1 MFIRSLDDIEIE
13 TEQKENMMGINGNHI
28 FDETRQKFRWS
39 KFKNLSPDEIFSLMK
54 DEKNGIFAFIKNMHG
69 NNESAFAKFMKDA
82 TFQIPVPQ
90 VLVNVI
96 AGLDELYENDIQD

>member
-1 MFIRSLDDIEIE
+1 
-13 TEQKENMMGINGNHI
+13 
-28 FDETRQKFRWS
+28 
-39 KFKNLSPDEIFSLMK
+39 
-54 DEKNGIFAFIKNMHG
+54 
-69 NNESAFAKFMKDA
+69 MKDA